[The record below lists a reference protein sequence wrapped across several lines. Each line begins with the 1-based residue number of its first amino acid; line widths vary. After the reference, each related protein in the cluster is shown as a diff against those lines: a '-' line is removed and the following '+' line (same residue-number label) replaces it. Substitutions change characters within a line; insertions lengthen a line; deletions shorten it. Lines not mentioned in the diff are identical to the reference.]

1 MNFSISHNLSIILS
15 KRLEIQIHLFIL
27 CKHCN
32 QNYMTLAG
40 VVPIPSQVY
49 MTQDCLHKY
58 TYIYLYIYVPKET
71 LKRVKREEKKKEVG
85 KIIIF

>member
-1 MNFSISHNLSIILS
+1 
-15 KRLEIQIHLFIL
+15 
-27 CKHCN
+27 
-32 QNYMTLAG
+32 MTLAG

-58 TYIYLYIYVPKET
+58 TYIFIYICA
-71 LKRVKREEKKKEVG
+71 KRNFKKSKKRRKKKKKKKKEMG

>member
-1 MNFSISHNLSIILS
+1 
-15 KRLEIQIHLFIL
+15 
-27 CKHCN
+27 
-32 QNYMTLAG
+32 MTLAG

-58 TYIYLYIYVPKET
+58 TYIFIYICA
-71 LKRVKREEKKKEVG
+71 KRNFKKSKKRRKKKEVG